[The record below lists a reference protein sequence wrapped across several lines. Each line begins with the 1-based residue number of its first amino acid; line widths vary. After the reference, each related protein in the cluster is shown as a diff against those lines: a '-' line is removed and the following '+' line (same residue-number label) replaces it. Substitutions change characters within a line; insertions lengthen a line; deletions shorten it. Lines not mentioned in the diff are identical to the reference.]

1 MERILTKDE
10 IAELLSAVRDG
21 DLDTELDSEET
32 PQQKRA
38 VSRIDLVGAGGAG
51 RYRINNFDIILDAF
65 TRNYS
70 LSLSSRLQR
79 SVTIKRGK
87 LDYLEFDPFV
97 QQLGDHN
104 AIGVIKLDPLKSA
117 GLFVFDGSLSF
128 SFLEAMLGGSSDV
141 KPMALSRSLTAIE
154 MNVLRGLM
162 LDACGDMQKAFRPL
176 EELTV
181 TLVNIEASSRMV
193 NIVAPDTDV
202 MAAEF
207 DVTVDKTPGKITLMI
222 PFFSLEPF
230 REKLKDGILAI
241 TSLRGDDWKSTL
253 QSDLA
258 RLKANVTGQFAE
270 ISLSVR
276 DILNFQAGD
285 IIDLG
290 CEPNSPIRLLV
301 ENKPKFEGM
310 VGARNGK
317 KAVRVTSRIIPE
329 GVHDGKDRE

>member
-1 MERILTKDE
+1 MERILSKEE

-21 DLDTELDSEET
+21 DIEVEAESEGT
-32 PQQKRA
+32 QTKRA
-38 VSRIDLVGAGGAG
+38 VTRIDLVGAGGAG

-87 LDYLEFDPFV
+87 LDYMEFDPFL
-97 QQLGDHN
+97 QQLNEHN
-104 AIGVIKLDPLKSA
+104 ALGVIKLDPLKSA
-117 GLFVFDGSLSF
+117 GLFIFDGALSF
-128 SFLEAMLGGSSDV
+128 SFLEAMLGGSTDV
-141 KPMALSRSLTAIE
+141 KPVALPRALTAIE

-162 LDACGDMQKAFRPL
+162 NDACIDLQKAFRPL
-176 EELTV
+176 EELTA
-181 TLVNIEASSRMV
+181 TLVNIEANSRMV

-202 MAAEF
+202 MVAEF
-207 DVTVDKTPGKITLMI
+207 DIMVDKTPGKVSLMI

-241 TSLRGDDWKSTL
+241 TSLRGDDWSRTL

-258 RLKANVTGQFAE
+258 RMKSAVTGQFAE

-276 DILNFQAGD
+276 DILNFQVGD
-285 IIDLG
+285 IIDLNCDPG
-290 CEPNSPIRLLV
+290 SPISVLV
-301 ENKPKFEGM
+301 ENKPKFQGL
-310 VGARNGK
+310 VGVRNGK
-317 KAVRVTSRIIPE
+317 KAVRVTGRIIE
-329 GVHDGKDRE
+329 GVSDGKEREQ